1 MSTVRNNLFLALALL
16 FGVGCERTAQVDR
29 VEWPTMGTI
38 AALSFRGSVSNYQ
51 DVVRGSFAAVASKL
65 NAWDAKS
72 ELSQIKTTNDYEK
85 VVSAEVLPCYQAAFK
100 LMVESK
106 GAFNPL
112 LASELRKRG
121 QTRHSALIDLGA
133 IAKGFAVDCAYERI
147 AAEGPDVLI
156 DLGGNLRAC
165 GGHWK
170 TGVQNPF
177 GSGFA
182 ATIELQ
188 KGEAL
193 ATSATYARGKHILDG
208 RTGEVVTNEVAS
220 VTVLAPT
227 AMEADGLSTTL
238 FVLGAKEGIEFLKNH
253 YPFCEA
259 FFILMDGSFIT
270 YPKESR
276 FAF

>member
-16 FGVGCERTAQVDR
+16 FGAGCERTAQVDR

-38 AALSFRGSVSNYQ
+38 AALSFRGGVSNYQ

-72 ELSQIKTTNDYEK
+72 ELSQIKITNDYEK
-85 VVSAEVLPCYQAAFK
+85 VVSAEVLPCYRAAFK
-100 LMVESK
+100 LMAESK

-208 RTGEVVTNEVAS
+208 RTGEVVSNSVAS

-238 FVLGAKEGIEFLKNH
+238 FVLGPDEGIEFLKDH
-253 YPFCEA
+253 YPAVEA
-259 FFILMDGSFIT
+259 LFILTNGQIIV
-270 YPKESR
+270 YPTVSR
-276 FAF
+276 FAR

>member
-1 MSTVRNNLFLALALL
+1 M
-16 FGVGCERTAQVDR
+16 DR

-38 AALSFRGSVSNYQ
+38 AALSFRTSISNYQ
-51 DVVRGSFAAVASKL
+51 DVVRGTFSAVASKL
-65 NAWDAKS
+65 NAWDANS
-72 ELSQIKTTNDYEK
+72 ELSQIKTTNNYEK
-85 VVSAEVLPCYQAAFK
+85 VVSKDVLPCYQAAFK
-100 LMVESK
+100 LMTESK

-112 LASELRKRG
+112 LASVLRKRG

-177 GSGFA
+177 GAGFA

-208 RTGEVVTNEVAS
+208 RTGEIVSNEVAS
-220 VTVLAPT
+220 VTVLAAT

-238 FVLGAKEGIEFLKNH
+238 FVLGPDEGIEFLKNH
-253 YPFCEA
+253 YPEIEA
-259 FFILMDGSFIT
+259 FFILTDGSFVT
-270 YPKESR
+270 YPKSSR
-276 FAF
+276 FEF